1 MRDPHLTLIGNVVD
15 EPKRWSTKTGN
26 DMTSFRLASTSSR
39 YDQQAGAW
47 VDNPTLFVNVVCW
60 RALAVNVEEAL
71 KKGDPVVVTGRY
83 QARTYIREE
92 VTRTTY
98 EIIADSVGHD
108 LTRGV
113 SKFQKVRRSTAAT
126 YMELGPDGLPADAM
140 EQHDD
145 VLVADLTADT
155 ALAPEPE
162 LGHSGAR
169 ELAHA
174 G

>member
-15 EPKRWSTKTGN
+15 APKRWSTKTGN

-39 YDQQAGAW
+39 YDQQTGAW
-47 VDNPTLFVNVVCW
+47 VDNTTLFVNVVCW
-60 RALAVNVEEAL
+60 RALAVNVDEAL
-71 KKGDPVVVTGRY
+71 QKGDPVVVTGRY
-83 QARTYIREE
+83 QARTYVKEE

-113 SKFQKVRRSTAAT
+113 SKFQKVRRSAAAT
-126 YMELGPDGLPADAM
+126 FMELGADGLPADAM

-145 VLVADLTADT
+145 VLSADFA
-155 ALAPEPE
+155 AE
-162 LGHSGAR
+162 R

-174 G
+174 TDRELAHAS